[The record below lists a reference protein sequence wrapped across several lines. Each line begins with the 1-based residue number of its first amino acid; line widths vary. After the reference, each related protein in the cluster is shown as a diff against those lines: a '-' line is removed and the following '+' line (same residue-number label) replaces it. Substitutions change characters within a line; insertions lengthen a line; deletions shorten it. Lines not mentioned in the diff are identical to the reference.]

1 VVPAVVVRN
10 TVSSTRLCGRGALAA
25 RRVRA
30 VAREGGRL
38 DASQVVDV
46 GVDPF
51 GELRE
56 VLPDLDPFDDA
67 QCFVTGCERCVRW
80 LRAAPN
86 RPAFRVAR
94 VASDNGMSG
103 DADMTAAIEAPTEHR
118 AG

>member
-1 VVPAVVVRN
+1 MWVLIHS
-10 TVSSTRLCGRGALAA
+10 VSYAKCFPISTR
-25 RRVRA
+25 
-30 VAREGGRL
+30 
-38 DASQVVDV
+38 
-46 GVDPF
+46 
-51 GELRE
+51 
-56 VLPDLDPFDDA
+56 DDA